1 MLVERSE
8 IMVKDGME
16 EEFSAL
22 LAAKAVPLLKAT
34 PGVNAV
40 SFGRGV
46 ENPEKFLLLVEWL
59 TMAHHTAFTQA
70 PVFPEFRAMLMPF
83 SKGGAMEHF
92 SML

>member
-8 IMVKDGME
+8 IVIKPGME
-16 EEFSAL
+16 DDFAAL
-22 LAAKAVPLLKAT
+22 LAEQAVPLLKGL

-46 ENPEKFLLLVEWL
+46 ENPDKFLLLVEWAA
-59 TMAHHTAFTQA
+59 MEDHTAFTQA

-92 SML
+92 IMG